1 MPWVSLHCR
10 ALTDEE
16 AVLVSY
22 LSQSLQSTNS
32 RQVVLSPLIVT
43 EQQPLDLV
51 EPIGYCPLEEVV
63 HVGDHVLPSLA
74 VGGDVMMMM
83 IVRGGLSALF
93 VILMMMMMRMMLLMT
108 RVLRSVIP
116 RQRLHFGVSMT
127 AWA

>member
-1 MPWVSLHCR
+1 M
-10 ALTDEE
+10 
-16 AVLVSY
+16 SY
-22 LSQSLQSTNS
+22 LGQSLQSTDP

-63 HVGDHVLPSLA
+63 HVGDHILPSLA

-83 IVRGGLSALF
+83 MMIVRGGLSTLL
-93 VILMMMMMRMMLLMT
+93 VILRMMLRMMLLMT
-108 RVLRSVIP
+108 RMLWSVIP
-116 RQRLHFGVSMT
+116 RQRLHLGVSMT